1 VNSRGGNMHRS
12 HDLQHHMSNCHHF
25 ASDVHCPTDADISHF
40 IFLLWNYLYSWNQII
55 HNWFLWSP
63 LHPTETYGHSCFWLA
78 QTIYPHDLLVSVDT
92 VCTVLHRNSS
102 SRMDPIKQC
111 LSWRIS
117 VSDCLTFENSSPSF
131 KNTGPTDVLHSNAS
145 AKFLNL
151 SRDGH
156 SWF

>member
-1 VNSRGGNMHRS
+1 MNVRFKNIQEKCFSFVRKSERYILVS
-12 HDLQHHMSNCHHF
+12 E
-25 ASDVHCPTDADISHF
+25 DINFLTFDIIF
-40 IFLLWNYLYSWNQII
+40 IKKN
-55 HNWFLWSP
+55 
-63 LHPTETYGHSCFWLA
+63 
-78 QTIYPHDLLVSVDT
+78 DLLVSVNT

-117 VSDCLTFENSSPSF
+117 VSDCLTFEKSSPSF
-131 KNTGPTDVLHSNAS
+131 KNTDPIDVLHSNAS

-156 SWF
+156 SCF

>member
-1 VNSRGGNMHRS
+1 MTYNIIWAIAIILRPTSTVRPTLTFHILFFYYETTCTVETKSFIIDFCEVLYIRQKHMAVIGN
-12 HDLQHHMSNCHHF
+12 
-25 ASDVHCPTDADISHF
+25 
-40 IFLLWNYLYSWNQII
+40 
-55 HNWFLWSP
+55 
-63 LHPTETYGHSCFWLA
+63 SCFWLA

-131 KNTGPTDVLHSNAS
+131 KNTDPIDVLHSNAS

-156 SWF
+156 SCF